1 MPRDPRSAQKPGIQT
16 PWINWY
22 PGHMLKAKKEFA
34 AQLKRVDVVLELR
47 DARIPHTSVNHDFE
61 QMLGQKRRLV
71 LFNKTRLADPDATKA
86 WEARLRSE
94 EHPHL
99 FVDVLTNHNL
109 KRILPLA
116 RKLMEERWGNLRKR
130 GINPPVLKLLI
141 AGIPNVGKSTL
152 INRLVH
158 RKAAETGPRPGV
170 TKRQE
175 WVRLERD
182 AQLLD
187 TPGILWPKI
196 ETMEAGFRLAVTG
209 AIKDEVVGLDRLCD
223 FLLRTLQA
231 QRPEALQACYRL
243 EASGEN
249 ADPQELLAQIA
260 QRRGCLKLGG
270 VVDEIRAATVL
281 LRDFREGRLGQLTF
295 DDPDSS

>member
-1 MPRDPRSAQKPGIQT
+1 VSDSNLLDRFKDIQT
-16 PWINWY
+16 QKINWY

-47 DARIPHTSVNHDFE
+47 DARIPETSVNHDFE
-61 QMLGQKRRLV
+61 QLLGQKRRLV
-71 LFNKTRLADPDATKA
+71 LFNKTGLADPDATKA
-86 WEARLRSE
+86 WEARLRNG

-99 FVDVLTNHNL
+99 FIDVLTSRNL

-116 RKLMEERWGNLRKR
+116 QQLMAERWGNLHKR

-175 WVRLERD
+175 WVRLARD
-182 AQLLD
+182 ARLLD

-209 AIKDEVVGLDRLCD
+209 AIKDEVVGIDRVCD
-223 FLLRTLQA
+223 FLLRTLQT
-231 QRPEALQACYRL
+231 QNPEVLSKCYRL
-243 EASGEN
+243 EDTQVES
-249 ADPQELLAQIA
+249 DPQELLAQIA
-260 QRRGCLKLGG
+260 QRRGCLKPGG
-270 VVDEIRAATVL
+270 VVDEVRAATVV

-295 DDPDSS
+295 DDPNG

>member
-1 MPRDPRSAQKPGIQT
+1 MTREPYPQQKSGVQT
-16 PWINWY
+16 PGINWY

-47 DARIPHTSVNHDFE
+47 DARIPETSINHDFE
-61 QMLGQKRRLV
+61 LLLGQKRRLV
-71 LFNKTRLADPDATKA
+71 LFNKTRLADPDVTKV
-86 WEARLRSE
+86 WEARLHSE

-99 FVDVLTNHNL
+99 FIDALTNRNL

-116 RKLMEERWGNLRKR
+116 RKLMAERWGKLRRR

-158 RKAAETGPRPGV
+158 RKATETGPRPGV

-182 AQLLD
+182 ARLLD

-196 ETMEAGFRLAVTG
+196 ET
-209 AIKDEVVGLDRLCD
+209 
-223 FLLRTLQA
+223 
-231 QRPEALQACYRL
+231 
-243 EASGEN
+243 
-249 ADPQELLAQIA
+249 
-260 QRRGCLKLGG
+260 
-270 VVDEIRAATVL
+270 
-281 LRDFREGRLGQLTF
+281 
-295 DDPDSS
+295 